1 MNLSVNISFLIF
13 SPPPKMEETSK
24 SCSKYCFSFF
34 GYLEALHSAVSCLI
48 LRLKLCYLAIN
59 EFFYLAIGFY
69 DAKVTQL
76 VSHPDTGLLLN
87 FELIYKETVITNM
100 LIPL

>member
-13 SPPPKMEETSK
+13 SPPPKTEETSK